1 MYDLPRNMSS
11 KLKGRLLYV
20 ETLVEKARSVLPV
33 EAGLWIAVAVAL
45 AGIVSVSLA
54 PMDDFNN
61 VYGALRRFVLGHDVY
76 TEDYSTTDPHY
87 LYSPAATVLLSP
99 AAWIANYEV
108 AHKVFSLVN
117 GVSAVASVTIISR
130 KAGLR
135 GWGVPAASIVALM
148 SPAFSSSIKL
158 GNVNCLLLLVFVLF
172 FDMLCRN
179 RQIIS
184 GVLLGIVVV
193 VKPMFAPIVVIAL
206 VAKYWKPVAA
216 ALVTYVSAAGIG
228 RIFVSD
234 FDAYREVVIP
244 YVSAP
249 RPYYNSAIRGLAAD
263 FRWSGTK
270 TMFLMAAVAVA
281 FLASVVVSYAL
292 WKANRLD
299 WVIVMSAVTLA
310 GVWLLSPLGQG
321 YYSVFLTPVLFV
333 AGRLYSPTHSAL
345 GACAFAGC
353 FFPTNFGSYEANMLI
368 ATLVWT
374 LFIAGSIA
382 SMGRFSYRRP
392 MQEGSR
398 GRHRAGASLDQE

>member
-1 MYDLPRNMSS
+1 M
-11 KLKGRLLYV
+11 
-20 ETLVEKARSVLPV
+20 
-33 EAGLWIAVAVAL
+33 
-45 AGIVSVSLA
+45 
-54 PMDDFNN
+54 
-61 VYGALRRFVLGHDVY
+61 
-76 TEDYSTTDPHY
+76 
-87 LYSPAATVLLSP
+87 
-99 AAWIANYEV
+99 
-108 AHKVFSLVN
+108 
-117 GVSAVASVTIISR
+117 
-130 KAGLR
+130 
-135 GWGVPAASIVALM
+135 
-148 SPAFSSSIKL
+148 
-158 GNVNCLLLLVFVLF
+158 
-172 FDMLCRN
+172 
-179 RQIIS
+179 
-184 GVLLGIVVV
+184 
-193 VKPMFAPIVVIAL
+193 
-206 VAKYWKPVAA
+206 
-216 ALVTYVSAAGIG
+216 
-228 RIFVSD
+228 
-234 FDAYREVVIP
+234 VIP